1 MQPVREDIFF
11 LERLTQ
17 LESGGEGHVPLSW
30 NQDLQELARL
40 ASGRGQEEHNP
51 REQVRDCA
59 KSCPL
64 WVGTKEG
71 SSVQLL
77 TWADKLSL
85 EMVPAVGELGEL
97 SMTTGQ
103 TSQAPRGNTAG
114 KEVM

>member
-1 MQPVREDIFF
+1 M
-11 LERLTQ
+11 
-17 LESGGEGHVPLSW
+17 
-30 NQDLQELARL
+30 

-85 EMVPAVGELGEL
+85 EMVPAVGEPSLGEFINDHW
-97 SMTTGQ
+97 SDI
-103 TSQAPRGNTAG
+103 TSSQGKHCWQRSYVNTNQLYFAFLELG
-114 KEVM
+114 EPTFLG

>member
-1 MQPVREDIFF
+1 M
-11 LERLTQ
+11 
-17 LESGGEGHVPLSW
+17 PLSW

-77 TWADKLSL
+77 TWADKLRL
-85 EMVPAVGELGEL
+85 EMVPAVGELGEFINDHW
-97 SMTTGQ
+97 SDI
-103 TSQAPRGNTAG
+103 TSSQGKHCWQSSYVNT
-114 KEVM
+114 K